1 MREKELDRFVRDARK
16 AEGNAPPP
24 LYPHWAVEPWAEPV
38 ETDALLSDIVRR
50 INRHIVCSPGDTLA
64 AALWVA
70 LAWVHDT
77 ATFSPLLVATSA
89 EPMSGK
95 TTLLRVISF
104 LCPRSIS
111 TVEISEAAL
120 YRAIEKYQPTFAI
133 DEFDTVLANP
143 DRAVLRSVINSGHT
157 RGDGILRV
165 NKDKDNA
172 LETFSTFC
180 PKAIGMIG
188 RKLPP
193 ATLTRCIFIDMKRRT
208 RDEKVERFRHVDDAG
223 LAELRSKLAR
233 WAEDHASILREADP
247 VMPASSTTAMATTGV
262 YCSPLPISLATR

>member
-1 MREKELDRFVRDARK
+1 
-16 AEGNAPPP
+16 
-24 LYPHWAVEPWAEPV
+24 
-38 ETDALLSDIVRR
+38 
-50 INRHIVCSPGDTLA
+50 
-64 AALWVA
+64 
-70 LAWVHDT
+70 
-77 ATFSPLLVATSA
+77 
-89 EPMSGK
+89 
-95 TTLLRVISF
+95 
-104 LCPRSIS
+104 
-111 TVEISEAAL
+111 VEISEAAL
-120 YRAIEKYQPTFAI
+120 YRAIEKYQPTFVI

-208 RDEKVERFRHVDDAG
+208 RDERVERFRHVDDDG
-223 LAELRSKLAR
+223 LADLRSKLAR
-233 WAEDHASILREADP
+233 WAEDHAPILREADP
-247 VMPASSTTAMATTGV
+247 VMPDEFDNRYGDNWRLLFAIADLAGDEIAERARSAAVVIERASDSTTARARLLAAARTILNDHPGN
-262 YCSPLPISLATR
+262 ISSQMLIEELVTMPESEWAEWSKGKGISQKQLANMLKPFHIFPQQVRIGGSQVRGYLRAQFEDAWERYL